1 MREDEEEGLPAPVGP
16 HRTSTL
22 PCAMCLLQFT
32 VWTLRSPTSLI
43 LESMV
48 SYSIIYIRTVIYCGI
63 TVICCGIL

>member
-1 MREDEEEGLPAPVGP
+1 MREEKEEEEGLPAPVGP

-32 VWTLRSPTSLI
+32 VWTLKSPTSLI

-48 SYSIIYIRTVIYCGI
+48 SYSIIYCH
-63 TVICCGIL
+63 IL